1 MTFSCR
7 KGLILIVHI
16 SLGSTAFS
24 ALCSNNS
31 SFQFTHSSKS
41 RDCLWLKNQDDSIRE
56 PLCRDSA
63 IRSNCS
69 FSCGLCCNDNPFA
82 RFVINGNSRS
92 CSWIAMK
99 DRRKNRFCDEIYG
112 GKFVKDECP
121 VTCNNCP
128 SFISLSE
135 PTSTTST
142 APTITTSFPTAAPTK
157 SPIVSPTTNLSG
169 GSGSQVSTNLPAN
182 APSSV
187 NLQHENDETLLT
199 EQTEEKVLPTEQ
211 SLIKDDDDRTKKPK
225 AELFLS
231 FGLPL
236 GICGV
241 LLIVALYV
249 KRKSFNQT
257 NNIVKSTQK
266 REESDTKVESG
277 SFGFFK
283 SIDMWTHSEDLDSV
297 NFDESRSMEYEDY
310 LDNNSIVYQDD
321 IIEGGITSNVSMDS
335 LEYSDDE

>member
-1 MTFSCR
+1 MTFSYS
-7 KGLILIVHI
+7 KVLILIVHL

-31 SFQFTHSSKS
+31 SFKFTYEYSSKS
-41 RDCLWLKNQDDSIRE
+41 EDCLWLKNQDDSIRE
-56 PLCRDSA
+56 PLCRDST

-82 RFVINGNSRS
+82 RFVINGNSRT
-92 CSWIAMK
+92 CSWIVMK
-99 DRRKNRFCDEIYG
+99 DRRKNRFCDQSYG
-112 GKFVKDECP
+112 GHFVKDQCP
-121 VTCNNCP
+121 LTCNNCP

-135 PTSTTST
+135 PTSTTLTT
-142 APTITTSFPTAAPTK
+142 APIITTSSPNVSTRAPTAAPTK
-157 SPIVSPTTNLSG
+157 SYIVSPTTNLP
-169 GSGSQVSTNLPAN
+169 TN
-182 APSSV
+182 APTTV
-187 NLQHENDETLLT
+187 NIQHENGNNETFLT
-199 EQTEEKVLPTEQ
+199 EQTEEKVFSTEQ
-211 SLIKDDDDRTKKPK
+211 NFIKENDERTKKSR
-225 AELFLS
+225 EGLFLS
-231 FGLPL
+231 IGLPL

-249 KRKSFNQT
+249 KRKSVNQT
-257 NNIVKSTQK
+257 NNTVKSTQK
-266 REESDTKVESG
+266 REENDTKVESG

-310 LDNNSIVYQDD
+310 LDNNSIVYQNDV
-321 IIEGGITSNVSMDS
+321 IEGITTNPSMDS

>member
-1 MTFSCR
+1 MTLSCR

-31 SFQFTHSSKS
+31 SFQFTYSSKS
-41 RDCLWLKNQDDSIRE
+41 EDCLWLKDQDDSVRA
-56 PLCRDSA
+56 PLCRNST

-82 RFVINGNSRS
+82 RFVINGNPRT

-99 DRRKNRFCDEIYG
+99 DRRKNRFCDQIYG

-128 SFISLSE
+128 SFISE
-135 PTSTTST
+135 PTSTTLTS
-142 APTITTSFPTAAPTK
+142 APTITTSSSTAAPTK
-157 SPIVSPTTNLSG
+157 SPIVSPTTSLS
-169 GSGSQVSTNLPAN
+169 SGAGPEVSTNLPTN
-182 APSSV
+182 EPISV
-187 NLQHENDETLLT
+187 QPQHENGETLLI
-199 EQTEEKVLPTEQ
+199 ELTEEKGLSTEQ
-211 SLIKDDDDRTKKPK
+211 SLIKDDDGRTKKSK

-231 FGLPL
+231 IGLPL

-266 REESDTKVESG
+266 REGIDTNVESG

-283 SIDMWTHSEDLDSV
+283 SIDLWTHSEDLDSV

-310 LDNNSIVYQDD
+310 LDNNSIVYQNDV
-321 IIEGGITSNVSMDS
+321 IEGGITSNVSMDS